1 MSRSKSE
8 ITRVTRSKEEARA
21 SYNRLSKCYDLFS
34 RFESKYREAG
44 LRKLAVEEG
53 EMVLEIG
60 FGTGLSLVPLAQ
72 AVGERGKVCGLDIS
86 EGMCKVARAKVM
98 KAGLADRV
106 RLQCGDAAQL
116 PYEPNFFDAVSISF
130 TLELFDTPEIPNVL
144 GECHRVLK
152 KEGRICVVA
161 MSREDKLGMML
172 RLYEWFHCRFPSYV
186 DCRPIFGRKAL
197 QEAGFKV
204 EDVTVMS
211 MWGLPVEIV
220 LARKQSS

>member
-44 LRKLAVEEG
+44 LRKLAAEEG
-53 EMVLEIG
+53 ETVLEIG
-60 FGTGLSLVPLAQ
+60 FGTGHSLLPLAQ
-72 AVGERGKVCGLDIS
+72 AVGERSKVCGLDIS
-86 EGMCKVARAKVM
+86 EGMCKVARSKVM

-106 RLQCGDAAQL
+106 WLQCGDAAQL

-130 TLELFDTPEIPNVL
+130 TLELFDTPEIPAVL
-144 GECHRVLK
+144 KECHRVLK
-152 KEGRICVVA
+152 NEGRICVVA
-161 MSREDKLGMML
+161 MSRVGKPGMIL